1 MGIKLKITF
10 FSALKIYYDKTLL
23 SKYNHAKFVL
33 FYHSE
38 LIILFI
44 ILNFKIM
51 LIILFIIHNF

>member
-33 FYHSE
+33 FYRTE

-44 ILNFKIM
+44 NFKISVV
-51 LIILFIIHNF
+51 